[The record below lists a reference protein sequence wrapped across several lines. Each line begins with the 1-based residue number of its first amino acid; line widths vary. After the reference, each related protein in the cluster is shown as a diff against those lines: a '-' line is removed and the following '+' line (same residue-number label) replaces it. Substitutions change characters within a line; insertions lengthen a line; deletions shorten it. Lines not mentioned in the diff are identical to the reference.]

1 MPLSCNCSYSA
12 WIRENTEPKKNNVF
26 PLFTHYNIDT
36 GNLSY
41 LAYWCLL
48 GKQKRPLITTLHLW
62 KSDGQN
68 WKLTGVNSKLQ
79 ANLKRKLWKLMM
91 NSTLICFLFP
101 KFIYF
106 TKIQLH
112 KIIGKL
118 MVHNKMNIDERYNRT
133 GRDLQGSCHQ
143 IPCNRRHAS
152 NSLKPG
158 SPNDRLTSL
167 ESRLTLR
174 TSTVF

>member
-1 MPLSCNCSYSA
+1 
-12 WIRENTEPKKNNVF
+12 
-26 PLFTHYNIDT
+26 
-36 GNLSY
+36 
-41 LAYWCLL
+41 
-48 GKQKRPLITTLHLW
+48 
-62 KSDGQN
+62 
-68 WKLTGVNSKLQ
+68 
-79 ANLKRKLWKLMM
+79 M

-106 TKIQLH
+106 TEIQLH